1 MTGKPI
7 EKAKELGLMALRGG
21 IGFSTSMVAGH
32 LAQGFL
38 PGEYSPLLGNL
49 ATVLVS
55 EVVAAKVPK
64 AREYMGFEFLGG
76 AILAAYV
83 SGMTLLVSKGI
94 VPASVAPYLAP
105 WAEAPMAV
113 APAVLPAATGAYVAQ
128 RGLYGMGAA
137 TPIEQAMQH
146 RMKMIESGMSGGIFD
161 AKTTLGEYDIL
172 ESAPTG
178 TNVQSALAAYE
189 VYPPQMGSVDV
200 RTATA
205 GLGAQVEEAFAG
217 LRGLKE
223 YVSVPLNDYVPTGG
237 NVMYQHETPEGKSVY
252 GEIREAARRITQRQI
267 AAGKPVDEKFRADLV
282 KAAQQV
288 AGNGEKDVSMAAPA
302 APLTVE
308 GVPFPGSA
316 VFPAGGIGGQPTA
329 IGEDLEDDG
338 GIFG

>member
-1 MTGKPI
+1 
-7 EKAKELGLMALRGG
+7 MALRSG

-32 LAQGFL
+32 LAQGFMAS
-38 PGEYSPLLGNL
+38 EYSPLLGNL

-64 AREYMGFEFLGG
+64 FRELAGFSFTGG
-76 AILAAYV
+76 AVLAAYV
-83 SGMTLLVSKGI
+83 SGMSLLVSKGI
-94 VPASVAPYLAP
+94 VPASIAPYLAP
-105 WAEAPMAV
+105 WAEAPLAV

-128 RGLYGMGAA
+128 RGLYGMGSS
-137 TPIEQAMQH
+137 PIESAMQH
-146 RMKMIESGMSGGIFD
+146 RLKMIESGMSGGIFD
-161 AKTTLGEYDIL
+161 SKTTLGEYDIL

-200 RTATA
+200 RAATA

-237 NVMYQHETPEGKSVY
+237 NVAYQHETAEGKSIY
-252 GEIREAARRITQRQI
+252 GEIREAARRITQKQL
-267 AAGKPVDEKFRADLV
+267 ASGKPVDAKFRADLV

-316 VFPAGGIGGQPTA
+316 IMPVGGIGGQPVS
-329 IGEDLEDDG
+329 IGDDLEDDG
-338 GIFG
+338 GIFS